1 MLAKVADLYASRLA
15 AELSIHPEDCMKT
28 IRYRDIVER
37 VKDACMEANF
47 KLAADVRTAVEKAR
61 IAEESPIGREIL
73 DRILENAA
81 IAEREQIAI
90 CQDTGFAVCFVELG
104 DRVSIEGGTL
114 VDAINQGVREGYGE
128 GYLRKS
134 ICHPLTRKNTGD
146 NTPAIVHPELVPG
159 DRLKILLAP
168 KGSGSENMSRVA
180 MLKPSDG
187 LEGIKKL
194 VIDQVRE
201 SGANPCPPIVVGVGI
216 GGTMEKAALIA
227 KKAMLR
233 PIGSVNPDPELD
245 ALEAELLKKIND
257 LGIGPQGLGGR
268 TTALAVHIEVFPC
281 HIASLPVAVNINC
294 HASRHKEILF

>member
-1 MLAKVADLYASRLA
+1 MFSRLA
-15 AELSIHPEDCMKT
+15 GEPFVPPSSHPENCMKA
-28 IRYRDIVER
+28 IRYGDIVEK

-47 KLAADVRTAVEKAR
+47 KLAADVRAAVENAR
-61 IAEESPIGREIL
+61 ATEESPVGREIL
-73 DRILENAA
+73 DQMLENAA

-90 CQDTGFAVCFVELG
+90 CQDTGFAVFFVELG
-104 DRVSIEGGTL
+104 DRVSIEGGSL
-114 VDAINQGVREGYGE
+114 VDAINEGVREGYRE

-146 NTPAIVHPELVPG
+146 NTPAIVHLELVSG
-159 DRLKILLAP
+159 DGLKIMLAP
-168 KGSGSENMSRVA
+168 KGAGSENMSQVA

-187 LEGIKKL
+187 LEGIKKM
-194 VIDQVRE
+194 VIERVSE
-201 SGANPCPPIVVGVGI
+201 AGANPCPPVVVGVGI
-216 GGTMEKAALIA
+216 GGTMEKAAIIA

-233 PIGSVNPDPELD
+233 SIGSVNPDPELA

-294 HASRHKEILF
+294 HATRHKEIVF

>member
-1 MLAKVADLYASRLA
+1 MKVVSYGA
-15 AELSIHPEDCMKT
+15 
-28 IRYRDIVER
+28 IVEKVR
-37 VKDACMEANF
+37 DACMEANF
-47 KLAADVRTAVEKAR
+47 KLADDVRAAVEKAR
-61 IAEESPIGREIL
+61 GTEESPVGREIL
-73 DRILENAA
+73 DQMLENAA

-104 DRVSIEGGTL
+104 DRVSIEGGLL
-114 VDAINQGVREGYGE
+114 VDAINEGVRQGYRD

-146 NTPAIVHPELVPG
+146 NTPAIVHLELVPG
-159 DRLKILLAP
+159 DTLKILLAP
-168 KGSGSENMSRVA
+168 KGAGSENMSRVA

-187 LEGIKKL
+187 LEGIKDL
-194 VIDQVRE
+194 VIDRVRE
-201 SGANPCPPIVVGVGI
+201 AGANPCPPVIVGVGI

-233 PIGSVNPDPELD
+233 PIGSLNPDPELA
-245 ALEAELLKKIND
+245 ALEAELLGKIND

>member
-1 MLAKVADLYASRLA
+1 
-15 AELSIHPEDCMKT
+15 MKAV
-28 IRYRDIVER
+28 RYNAIVEKVR
-37 VKDACMEANF
+37 DACMEANF
-47 KLAADVRTAVEKAR
+47 KLADDVRAAVEKAR
-61 IAEESPIGREIL
+61 GTEESPVGREIL
-73 DRILENAA
+73 DQMLENAA

-104 DRVSIEGGTL
+104 DRVSIEGGLL
-114 VDAINQGVREGYGE
+114 VDAINEGVRQGYRD

-146 NTPAIVHPELVPG
+146 NTPAIVHLELVPG
-159 DRLKILLAP
+159 DALKILLAP
-168 KGSGSENMSRVA
+168 KGAGSENMSRVA

-187 LEGIKKL
+187 LEGIKNL
-194 VIDQVRE
+194 VIERIRE
-201 SGANPCPPIVVGVGI
+201 AGANPCPPVIVGVGI

-233 PIGSVNPDPELD
+233 PIGSLNPDPELA
-245 ALEAELLKKIND
+245 ALEAKLLGKIND

>member
-1 MLAKVADLYASRLA
+1 MLAKVADLHASRLA

>member
-1 MLAKVADLYASRLA
+1 
-15 AELSIHPEDCMKT
+15 MKA
-28 IRYRDIVER
+28 IRYEAIVEKVR
-37 VKDACMEANF
+37 EACMEANF
-47 KLAADVRTAVEKAR
+47 KLADDVRAAVEKAR
-61 IAEESPIGREIL
+61 GTEESPVGREIL
-73 DRILENAA
+73 DQMLENAA

-104 DRVSIEGGTL
+104 DSVSIEGGLL
-114 VDAINQGVREGYGE
+114 VDAINEGVRQGYRD

-146 NTPAIVHPELVPG
+146 NTPAIVHLELVPG
-159 DRLKILLAP
+159 DTLKILLAP
-168 KGSGSENMSRVA
+168 KGAGSENMSRVA

-187 LEGIKKL
+187 LEGIKDL
-194 VIDQVRE
+194 VIDRVRE
-201 SGANPCPPIVVGVGI
+201 AGANPCPPVIVGVGI

-233 PIGSVNPDPELD
+233 PIGSLNPDPEL
-245 ALEAELLKKIND
+245 APLEAELLGKIND